1 MLDFE
6 IKPLTDFEELKTLDF
21 RDDGSD
27 PLGVH
32 NFAQVRAQSYGRN
45 KLSVIWGVKS
55 GQRLIGFFSV
65 SMSSIQ
71 TKKLEA
77 VEHVP
82 EAPTIYSY
90 PVVLLGQL
98 GVDREH
104 RHKGIGSTMIKFCV
118 GLAQELS
125 GRIGCRYIVLQT
137 SQDRTDLYRKLRFI
151 RSSKPPTENKV
162 WMYRKLA

>member
-1 MLDFE
+1 MDFE
-6 IKPLTDFEELKTLDF
+6 IKPLTDFKELRTLDF
-21 RDDGSD
+21 MDDGSD

-32 NFAQVRAQSYGRN
+32 NFAQVKAQSYGRN
-45 KLSVIWGVKS
+45 NLSVIWGVRS
-55 GQRLIGFFSV
+55 DRGLIGFFSI

-71 TKKLEA
+71 TKKLEP

-82 EAPTIYSY
+82 DAPTIYSY

-98 GVDREH
+98 GVDREQ
-104 RHKGIGSTMIKFCV
+104 RHQGIGSMMIKFCV

-125 GRIGCRYIVLQT
+125 GRIGCRYVVLQT
-137 SQDRTDLYRKLRFI
+137 SQNRTNLYHNLRFVQ
-151 RSSKPPTENKV
+151 SSKPPTDHKV